1 MLGENKH
8 TTEGHR
14 GHRGPARQAVM
25 LLNEI
30 SGQIVDAAMRV
41 HTHLGPGLLE
51 SAYQACLA
59 YELQQR
65 GLHIAL
71 QVPLPV
77 EYEGIRVEA
86 GYRIDLL
93 VEDTILV
100 ELKAVDAIHPIHRAQ
115 LLSYLRLSGK
125 RVGLII
131 NFNVQRLR
139 DGIVRLIND

>member
-1 MLGENKH
+1 
-8 TTEGHR
+8 
-14 GHRGPARQAVM
+14 M

-65 GLHIAL
+65 GLRIAL

-77 EYEGIRVEA
+77 EYEGIRVDA
-86 GYRIDLL
+86 GYRIDML

-131 NFNVQRLR
+131 NFNVQHFR

>member
-1 MLGENKH
+1 
-8 TTEGHR
+8 
-14 GHRGPARQAVM
+14 M

-65 GLHIAL
+65 GLRIAL

-77 EYEGIRVEA
+77 EYEGIRVDA
-86 GYRIDLL
+86 GYRIDML

-131 NFNVQRLR
+131 NFNVQHLR

>member
-1 MLGENKH
+1 
-8 TTEGHR
+8 
-14 GHRGPARQAVM
+14 M

-59 YELQQR
+59 YELQKR
-65 GLHIAL
+65 GLNFAL

-93 VEDTILV
+93 VENTILV
-100 ELKAVDAIHPIHRAQ
+100 ELKAVEAIHPIHRAQ

-131 NFNVQRLR
+131 NFNVQHLR